1 MSDGGEWRAFPLK
14 RRGVVVGVGVVVGR
28 GAVHLHVEEP
38 PLVAC
43 FQVSGLKE
51 GRHRRQGLGRGHEGR
66 GRGQEGGGRG
76 HGEGVGE
83 CSRSERTL
91 DERWRSTLVKV
102 KCGRSRSHNGAVS
115 GLEITS
121 SGDRIQ
127 ETRKPFYIII
137 QNYTKRSKLTKGSK
151 ER

>member
-14 RRGVVVGVGVVVGR
+14 RLGVVVGVGVVVGG

-38 PLVAC
+38 SLVAC

-51 GRHRRQGLGRGHEGR
+51 GRHRGQGLGRGHEGR

-76 HGEGVGE
+76 HGVGWGGVGGAPGQSGRWTRGGGPRW
-83 CSRSERTL
+83 SRSIVVGQGHTMEL
-91 DERWRSTLVKV
+91 YLVLKLL
-102 KCGRSRSHNGAVS
+102 H
-115 GLEITS
+115 L
-121 SGDRIQ
+121 

-137 QNYTKRSKLTKGSK
+137 QNYTKRSKFTKG
-151 ER
+151 

>member
-1 MSDGGEWRAFPLK
+1 MDLAVWISICSLSSAGDGVLMASSFRCRFKRGSAARPCSRDARPWSRDARGWPRDALLCLTGGERRAFPLK

-51 GRHRRQGLGRGHEGR
+51 GRHRGQGLVRGHEGR

-76 HGEGVGE
+76 HGVGGVAPGQ
-83 CSRSERTL
+83 SRR
-91 DERWRSTLVKV
+91 
-102 KCGRSRSHNGAVS
+102 
-115 GLEITS
+115 
-121 SGDRIQ
+121 
-127 ETRKPFYIII
+127 
-137 QNYTKRSKLTKGSK
+137 
-151 ER
+151 